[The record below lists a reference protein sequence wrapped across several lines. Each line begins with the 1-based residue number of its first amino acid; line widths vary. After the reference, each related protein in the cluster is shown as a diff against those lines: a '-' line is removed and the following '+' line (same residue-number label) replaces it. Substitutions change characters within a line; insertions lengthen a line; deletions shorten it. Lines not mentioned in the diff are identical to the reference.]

1 MDESPSTPA
10 QETTAGPSPV
20 ILFCTD
26 FSDNARKAF
35 AYAVD
40 EAARRP
46 GATLHLLH
54 VLPEPDAQF
63 WKPYIYE
70 LDHDVDQKARDTFD
84 QQVATEYAP
93 HVPDGV
99 TFQATFRIGKAAV
112 EIIRYANEIH
122 ATFLVLGRQGRG
134 ALHSF
139 FFGTTAEKVVRDAQ
153 CPVLVI
159 PLQPEHLQE

>member
-1 MDESPSTPA
+1 MDEPASNSP
-10 QETTAGPSPV
+10 QGTTAQAPSV

-40 EAARRP
+40 AAAHRP
-46 GATLHLLH
+46 GSTLHLLH

-84 QQVATEYAP
+84 HQVATEYVP
-93 HVPDGV
+93 HIPDGV
-99 TFQATFRIGKAAV
+99 RFQATFRIGKAAS
-112 EIIRYANEIH
+112 EIIRYAKEIH

-134 ALHSF
+134 AIHSF

-159 PLQPEHLQE
+159 PLQPDHLQE

>member
-1 MDESPSTPA
+1 MDESTSPNTPDTTTQSPS
-10 QETTAGPSPV
+10 V

-40 EAARRP
+40 AAARRP
-46 GATLHLLH
+46 GTTLHLLH

-84 QQVATEYAP
+84 QRVASEYTP
-93 HVPDGV
+93 HIPPGV
-99 TFQATFRIGKAAV
+99 KFQATFRIGKAAV
-112 EIIRYANEIH
+112 EIIRYAEEIH

-139 FFGTTAEKVVRDAQ
+139 FFGTTAEKVVRHAQ

-159 PLQPEHLQE
+159 PLQPDHLQE